1 MKKKTLVI
9 AITAVIITLVAVCF
23 IVTLTGG
30 KKPAVSEPNTTE
42 SSDNGDVNINIP
54 DDPTS
59 GDNTTE
65 PGDDPVVM
73 PGTDETIAPDDNTVT
88 APIETGNKD
97 NTNGGEPSV
106 EENKMADIGKT
117 DTTPANKCEDN
128 VTEGQKDKG
137 TVQTG
142 PASGEDRN
150 DALDEKKEQGKTDN
164 PLPDTDTEDHP
175 VIVGDE
181 TSTTDTESK
190 GDVVV
195 GDESTG
201 NGNGDKNAPEYV
213 DPATG
218 GDNPFANGGDNGVTE
233 IPAEDLIGDDDPKPG
248 EGIHF

>member
-1 MKKKTLVI
+1 MKNKPIIITIAVLAVVAITVGVI
-9 AITAVIITLVAVCF
+9 AMLP
-23 IVTLTGG
+23 G
-30 KKPAVSEPNTTE
+30 KPNTPVVDPTE
-42 SSDNGDVNINIP
+42 TTSGGDVNINIP

-59 GDNTTE
+59 GDRTTE
-65 PGDDPVVM
+65 PGNDPVVT
-73 PGTDETIAPDDNTVT
+73 PGTNETVAPDDNTVT

-97 NTNGGEPSV
+97 NTDNGNPSV
-106 EENKMADIGKT
+106 EENKATDIGKT
-117 DTTPANKCEDN
+117 DNTPAGKGEDK
-128 VTEGQKDKG
+128 VTEGQKDKD

-142 PASGEDRN
+142 PASGEDRS

-164 PLPDTDTEDHP
+164 PLPKTDTEDHP

-181 TSTTDTESK
+181 TSTTDTETK

-201 NGNGDKNAPEYV
+201 NGDGDKNAPEYV

-218 GDNPFANGGDNGVTE
+218 GENPFLGGGDNGVTE